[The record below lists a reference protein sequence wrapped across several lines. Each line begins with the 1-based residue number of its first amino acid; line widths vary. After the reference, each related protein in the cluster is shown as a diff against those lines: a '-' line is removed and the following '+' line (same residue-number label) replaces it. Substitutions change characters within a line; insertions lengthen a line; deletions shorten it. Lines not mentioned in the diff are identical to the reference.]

1 MRWHSLVL
9 SEAKSRVAE
18 SARNAKERKRTGMRS
33 ENSVRTRQSK
43 LRARS
48 LSEWPPGLKVG
59 LQVALQAC
67 SCRIVGYSEV
77 TWFWGT
83 SDRALNLRFGTAC
96 LRSLLSPG
104 VGCQG
109 IELLNVIRIEI
120 APCFLFTHHHKKLF
134 RRIRLSNAPCCTAVF
149 SGALEL

>member
-1 MRWHSLVL
+1 MPV
-9 SEAKSRVAE
+9 
-18 SARNAKERKRTGMRS
+18 
-33 ENSVRTRQSK
+33 
-43 LRARS
+43 
-48 LSEWPPGLKVG
+48 
-59 LQVALQAC
+59 
-67 SCRIVGYSEV
+67 V

-134 RRIRLSNAPCCTAVF
+134 RQHRSNCVDGFMPVEPFLHQPKKYSLCREFVPERHLILDDHMYNGVDGLIRKPDSLPPVVSPDQLH
-149 SGALEL
+149 ALGFIEREPGI

>member
-1 MRWHSLVL
+1 MKYSTRLRISGCQRIYPIVARLRSQLYPLPDQRPRRVL
-9 SEAKSRVAE
+9 GSAWIVA
-18 SARNAKERKRTGMRS
+18 
-33 ENSVRTRQSK
+33 
-43 LRARS
+43 
-48 LSEWPPGLKVG
+48 
-59 LQVALQAC
+59 
-67 SCRIVGYSEV
+67 YSEV